1 MFVDLP
7 RRLTVNVC
15 DDKQQRIF
23 DFMSQCSAQSK
34 PSKPSTSPFG
44 RSCATSKRRGSPGYQ
59 FPQTIRVVSDNE
71 QEISTFEHV
80 VFPLVRFAL
89 LLLSREGSRGSG
101 YLLVLALARLG
112 DNLSCALTVSARGGE
127 GDERLIVPHRPLSP
141 PMPLPKIS
149 TSPLNV

>member
-71 QEISTFEHV
+71 QEIHS
-80 VFPLVRFAL
+80 
-89 LLLSREGSRGSG
+89 
-101 YLLVLALARLG
+101 
-112 DNLSCALTVSARGGE
+112 
-127 GDERLIVPHRPLSP
+127 
-141 PMPLPKIS
+141 
-149 TSPLNV
+149 